1 MATFY
6 KYQERDLDS
15 QVNYADIGLGISN
28 LVTDQLATRKA
39 KKEAYDD
46 QVRAFNQYLD
56 EHPVGEDNGVD
67 GMTQWTASYASQMQ
81 EKILANQRAF
91 KNGRV
96 SERDNV
102 VFMQNVQNGTKTV
115 FDLSADYQA
124 EYADKMAR
132 MKSNDPKNKSQ
143 YLESFLGESVEGY
156 SNYKTSKPII
166 DPKTGLV
173 LMSIKQKDGTY
184 QTVSASNLQTRIKA
198 KYDYFDVDAVATS
211 VEAGIGEEITSTL
224 IAANRSRGGQITAV
238 QNKEIKDGFKDAL
251 TAQLNSYLVDQPLNV
266 SSILTNTLNEDYNY
280 TFSREE
286 ADKDPKKILL
296 ITEPGGSGTPMPD
309 FSTKYGKEQKEK
321 ALDYMYKQVVQK
333 IDVKVEQQEIGKYQ
347 DAPQQQ
353 EWQYLASRG
362 GREEKEYTKTMT
374 NNLSKLYGGTE
385 AEIKAVT
392 PYLRDYDKTIKSVS
406 RKNGVLV
413 IERYEVNKDG
423 VILKNKV
430 SSKDYPFKTKTKVNG
445 EIVYKPIPFN
455 DWLQGAALG
464 LAGISDVND
473 AINSTSQNYKTFK
486 NYADKDKKGETIS
499 KEFRSDVIQ
508 EKQDGG
514 TSSTTKDTSK
524 YNTAQENS
532 PD

>member
-46 QVRAFNQYLD
+46 QVRAFGQYLD
-56 EHPVGEDNGVD
+56 EHPKGDDIN
-67 GMTQWTASYASQMQ
+67 MTEWTADYASQMQ
-81 EKILANQRAF
+81 QQMLANQRAF
-91 KNGRV
+91 KNGRI

-102 VFMQNVQNGTKTV
+102 VFMQNVQNGTKTM
-115 FDLSADYQA
+115 FDLSTDYQA

-132 MKSNDPKNKSQ
+132 MKSNDPANKSQ
-143 YLESFLGESVEGY
+143 YLESFLVQDAEGY
-156 SNYKTSKPII
+156 GNFKNAKPII

-173 LMSIKQKDGTY
+173 LMSVKQKDGTY
-184 QTVSASNLQTRIKA
+184 ETVSAANLQTRIKA
-198 KYDYFDVDAVATS
+198 KYDYFDTDAAATS
-211 VEAGIGEEITSTL
+211 VEAGIGEQITSTL

-266 SSILTNTLNEDYNY
+266 SSILTNTLNEGYNY

-333 IDVKVEQQEIGKYQ
+333 IDVKVEQDYIGKESDYQ
-347 DAPQQQ
+347 RFASDGGSGDEAKAEAAAKNFAKNMYTFYHSTNPA
-353 EWQYLASRG
+353 EVKTASNYLVSQGERDENG
-362 GREEKEYTKTMT
+362 ILFQPSLGKNEYGSYTAGQ
-374 NNLSKLYGGTE
+374 NLPGTSGLKQAE
-385 AEIKAVT
+385 ALV
-392 PYLRDYDKTIKSVS
+392 
-406 RKNGVLV
+406 GVLGQNPAYSEK
-413 IERYEVNKDG
+413 IMKYYLDLG
-423 VILKNKV
+423 GDKN
-430 SSKDYPFKTKTKVNG
+430 
-445 EIVYKPIPFN
+445 I
-455 DWLQGAALG
+455 
-464 LAGISDVND
+464 
-473 AINSTSQNYKTFK
+473 
-486 NYADKDKKGETIS
+486 
-499 KEFRSDVIQ
+499 
-508 EKQDGG
+508 
-514 TSSTTKDTSK
+514 STTKARSGGATRKASGTKKGTTIDTSG
-524 YNTAQENS
+524 Y
-532 PD
+532 